1 MKQNVMTMFRCFN
14 NNAGLEARR
23 NSAVGAFHRNP
34 SPSARCLSAKNS
46 LLRMAMLCLLVG
58 FCTTASAQNTTTI
71 SHYKGISGKELK
83 EYTTGHKMQ
92 QVAEYHYYYY
102 VKDAKDVINFSL
114 PFENW
119 PNSTSNLEPA
129 GYFRWY
135 NYNSDDEKCASGT
148 LAAYSSS
155 GKLQTYT
162 GWGLVAYNLATSSS
176 TRENIGAKYTPT
188 SSNID
193 ENWEGDVVAC
203 DVSRYTDYCANPV
216 PTYGTKTVK
225 LFVTCNYKSQNR
237 NERQSYH
244 GYWTTDSRWNTTFTQ
259 AVPDS
264 ARCVNDNDHSRYI
277 QYKEVT
283 LPDTTYTYTFDREPT
298 LSIRYVFH
306 ILPVSKLAKEWKDT
320 VLKGASSTDVNRN
333 LTYDDNK
340 RIIVGVKNNSSE
352 FNLRLN
358 LDRDINSYYFYG
370 LPGGW
375 ISGTEYKVYAK
386 KHVYYSSSEANA
398 SNYKITDS
406 DFDSNLHQAGNTIY
420 WRIYDKSK
428 TKYMTLN
435 TQSIF
440 LTLSKSQLSK
450 GTWYGLSDGKKSVT
464 KPTDLSAAYVVA
476 YISGESYYC
485 PIANYELQFTD
496 EYPKTRNEV
505 SGTYRS
511 LESLERAQGYEK
523 AATVDFDFNEVSA
536 AEPANSNENHYK
548 GVPDNFEDNAYSFV
562 YNTSAFPTLTQNVTA
577 GVEHSPLHGDLGYY
591 KVANLNKDASGNTVE
606 SGHEYYNKTTG
617 YTWQCESQLKDYTY
631 SKTGQYGYFLYID
644 AANESRTI
652 ATARFIADLCAG
664 NQIIFSGHAA
674 EMTYSGN
681 DQKVQIMFKLYG
693 INSAKEKVLIQSFS
707 SGDMSKNTNNY
718 NTGNWYQVYGSFVLP
733 EGITGNEF
741 DSYAIDIVNMCSSTQ
756 GADYAIDQID
766 IFTRKAS
773 IDVVPSEV
781 LCPTADASKVTY
793 KIRAVYETLEN
804 KIESGQSKIYYRFM
818 EKDGSS
824 WKEATGIDYNNRDK
838 NYGEADLTNE
848 KNIEGI
854 YYIIANKNFN
864 LSGDKVYYLSI
875 NYSDPSNNPGN
886 WGVYGNKCDTYSDT
900 FSNMRRGLSYDT
912 EKTTA
917 SAGCENGATK
927 EVTLKV
933 DYRSYDTKTGA
944 QNLLTEVKFDWYIG
958 SDNTGAP
965 TDLASALASWRAQNP
980 TATTYT
986 GSESS
991 ITTAIKEGKLILS
1004 ASNEFTATLG
1014 VGSYYIEAL
1023 PTNTSVNNE
1032 TICDDLLFPFTIT
1045 GGRPELILGMDDVS
1059 YPDGYKRVVRIGLKQ
1074 IQQAS
1079 STGVLNIP
1087 VKDMPDG
1094 NLKLTKESAA
1104 ITLTDKGSNDATVT
1118 EKYGQSIAN
1127 VSSSSLTWSKGST
1140 VLPIKFVST
1149 AATTLHEGYYYDVD
1163 VEFKKED
1170 ATEQD
1175 CSGTTTFRLLI
1186 VPEYLTWTGSEGNAN
1201 WNNDKNW
1208 TRSEK
1213 SEIFKDDYTDYTS
1226 SPSRVSG
1233 AYVPMKFSK
1242 VTVKELAA
1250 NSSTLYP
1257 SLAGVTKDQTS
1268 GIITEMKDGYGNANA
1283 TDNIQYD
1290 MMVTWN
1296 KNGTNYSGADDANGT
1311 FSCEKFY
1318 ANTCEQIY
1326 FKPRAELLGQQY
1338 LTYEKAWVEKE
1349 LPVNK
1354 WAVMASPL
1362 RESYAGE
1369 LYVPYATG
1377 QEESE
1382 AFKDITF
1389 NETSNGRTKY
1399 PVYQRNWDCQGKE
1412 VLDAS
1417 TSYDAYDHA
1426 DQTVTLDK
1434 DNNEDKLSVDVAYW
1448 SHVYNKVVEKY
1459 DAAKGFAVRAGDQYY
1474 PNSTLNSSVYTNGEA
1489 QPAIVRL
1496 PKADIEYTY
1505 YDYDGN
1511 ANSSVKATISKTT
1524 GAAYK
1529 LLVDADQNTDGS
1541 YTETLTN
1548 SHNDNQY
1555 YLVGNPYAAAIN
1567 LGAFFKN
1574 SENSSAFETSKAW
1587 RLNNGVMTA
1596 VDNVSSCNIEPMEAF
1611 FVKTSSTSTGSVTA
1625 KFTADMQVD
1634 VNKTSTTNPAK
1645 TRASESS
1652 DDNETFVMTASSAK
1666 SNMQTR
1672 ASVVV
1677 SSSASNDFENDEDVE
1692 TLYNGD
1698 LEDAPTVYT
1707 VASSQ
1712 AVSVN
1717 AVPSLDLIPM
1727 GVVSKT
1733 AEDVNIVIEK
1743 SEGTSLYLYDA
1754 QTKTSTLLTS
1764 GDNITVKSNAH
1775 GRYFLSGK
1783 AIDINDRTNNDV
1795 QIYSPANGIITV
1807 ATTAS
1812 DVIQGVEIFSADGKK
1827 VAQDAISGDSS
1838 KDFYVSGGLYIV
1850 KVATSNGVKTQKV
1863 AVK

>member
-1 MKQNVMTMFRCFN
+1 M
-14 NNAGLEARR
+14 
-23 NSAVGAFHRNP
+23 
-34 SPSARCLSAKNS
+34 
-46 LLRMAMLCLLVG
+46 
-58 FCTTASAQNTTTI
+58 ASAQTTTTKI
-71 SHYKGISGKELK
+71 RHYTGVSNKPLK

-102 VKDAKDVINFSL
+102 VKDKNDVVNFTL

-135 NYNSDDEKCASGT
+135 NYNSDDENCTNGT
-148 LAAYSSS
+148 LAAYSTS
-155 GKLQTYT
+155 GKLQKYT

-176 TRENIGAKYTPT
+176 TRENIGAKYTP
-188 SSNID
+188 SNVN
-193 ENWEGDVVAC
+193 ENWTGDIVAC

-216 PTYGTKTVK
+216 PNYGTKTVK
-225 LFVTCNYKSQNR
+225 VFKTCRYTSRLNWYDTAT
-237 NERQSYH
+237 H
-244 GYWTTDSRWNTTFTQ
+244 GYWTGNWPNREFQKAD
-259 AVPDS
+259 PDS
-264 ARCVNDNDHSRYI
+264 AKCVNDNEHSSYI
-277 QYKEVT
+277 QYENRTV
-283 LPDTTYTYTFDREPT
+283 PDTTYTYTFDREPT

-306 ILPVSKLAKEWKDT
+306 ILPVSKLAKDWKNT

-375 ISGTEYKVYAK
+375 ISGTKYTVYAT

-398 SNYKITDS
+398 NNYKITDS
-406 DFDSNLHQAGNTIY
+406 DFDSNLHQAGKTIY

-450 GTWYGLSDGKKSVT
+450 GTWYGLSDGEKSVT
-464 KPTDLSAAYVVA
+464 NPTDLSAAYVVA

-505 SGTYRS
+505 TGTYRS

-562 YNTSAFPTLTQNVTA
+562 YNTSAFPTLTQNVTE

-591 KVANLNKDASGNTVE
+591 KVANLYKDASGKTVG

-652 ATARFIADLCAG
+652 ATAKFTADLCAG

-693 INSAKEKVLIQSFS
+693 INSVKEKVLIQSFS

-773 IDVVPSEV
+773 IDVVPSDV

-824 WKEATGIDYNNRDK
+824 WKEATGIDYNNGEK
-838 NYGEADLTNE
+838 NYGEADLTDS
-848 KNIEGI
+848 KNIDGI

-875 NYSDPSNNPGN
+875 NYSDPSQYSGS

-912 EKTTA
+912 EKTSA
-917 SAGCENGATK
+917 SAGCENGAKK

-933 DYRSYDTKTGA
+933 NYRSYDTKTGA
-944 QNLLTEVKFDWYIG
+944 QILLTDVKFDWYIG

-965 TDLASALASWRAQNP
+965 AELAQKLASWRSSNP
-980 TATTYT
+980 TATKYS
-986 GSESS
+986 GSETI
-991 ITTAIKEGKLILS
+991 ITTAIQEGKLILS

-1023 PTNTSVNNE
+1023 PTSTSVNGE

-1079 STGVLNIP
+1079 DKGVLNIP

-1094 NLKLTKESAA
+1094 NLKLTKEQAA
-1104 ITLTDKGSNDATVT
+1104 ITLAANGSNDESVSSN
-1118 EKYGQSIAN
+1118 YGQAIAN
-1127 VSSSSLTWSKGST
+1127 VSGTSLTWSKGST

-1149 AATTLHEGYYYDVD
+1149 AASTLHEGYYYDVD
-1163 VEFKKED
+1163 VEFKKEN

-1175 CSGTTTFRLLI
+1175 CAGTTTFRLVV

-1201 WNNDKNW
+1201 WNNDTNW
-1208 TRSEK
+1208 KRSTK
-1213 SEIFKDDYTDYTS
+1213 DEIYQGDDYATS
-1226 SPSRVSG
+1226 PAGADG

-1242 VTVKELAA
+1242 VTVTEQTGTDSKYYPALA
-1250 NSSTLYP
+1250 T
-1257 SLAGVTKDQTS
+1257 VTTADND
-1268 GIITEMKDGYGNANA
+1268 IITEMNDQYGKSA

-1290 MMVTWN
+1290 LMVAWN
-1296 KNGTNYSGADDANGT
+1296 KDYASNNGTQDGNYN
-1311 FSCEKFY
+1311 CEKFY

-1338 LTYEKAWVEKE
+1338 LKYEKAWVEKE
-1349 LPVNK
+1349 LTPK
-1354 WAVMASPL
+1354 TWSLMASPL
-1362 RESYAGE
+1362 QDTYAGDM
-1369 LYVPYATG
+1369 YVPYATG
-1377 QEESE
+1377 KQETPAFEIISWGDSYSRNNYPFYQKNWDRSGTEVTSGSSWEAYDKSTASE
-1382 AFKDITF
+1382 DITQDDV
-1389 NETSNGRTKY
+1389 KY
-1399 PVYQRNWDCQGKE
+1399 AVG
-1412 VLDAS
+1412 
-1417 TSYDAYDHA
+1417 
-1426 DQTVTLDK
+1426 
-1434 DNNEDKLSVDVAYW
+1434 YW
-1448 SHVYNKVVEKY
+1448 SHVYNKVDESYNGAKAFVVKAGDDY
-1459 DAAKGFAVRAGDQYY
+1459 YPTADAAKS
-1474 PNSTLNSSVYTNGEA
+1474 NK
-1489 QPAIVRL
+1489 AIVRL
-1496 PKADIEYTY
+1496 PKADTSYTY
-1505 YDYDGN
+1505 YDYDGKE
-1511 ANSSVKATISKTT
+1511 NSSVNGSTSKTNAHKFVVT
-1524 GAAYK
+1524 
-1529 LLVDADQNTDGS
+1529 QNDGS
-1541 YTETLTN
+1541 FTETLNTN
-1548 SHNDNQY
+1548 ATEGNQY
-1555 YLVGNPYAAAIN
+1555 YLVGNPYTASLNVKKFLADNKSFASTSIWT
-1567 LGAFFKN
+1567 LKDGTMSATTVE
-1574 SENSSAFETSKAW
+1574 ENT
-1587 RLNNGVMTA
+1587 T
-1596 VDNVSSCNIEPMEAF
+1596 IEPMGAF
-1611 FVKTSSTSTGSVTA
+1611 FVKAADNQTPTTA
-1625 KFTADMQVD
+1625 SFTAAMTVD
-1634 VNKTSTTNPAK
+1634 GHHGTSTTNPAK
-1645 TRASESS
+1645 TRASES
-1652 DDNETFVMTASSAK
+1652 DDETFVMTASSAK

-1707 VASSQ
+1707 VAGNQ
-1712 AVSVN
+1712 AVALN
-1717 AVPSLDLIPM
+1717 AVANVTLIPM

-1775 GRYFLSGK
+1775 GRYFLSNK
-1783 AIDINDRTNNDV
+1783 SIDINDRTNNNV

-1827 VAQDAISGDSS
+1827 VAQDAISGDTS